1 MPDLEDLER
10 RIKRIEDKLG
20 IVDKYPYEFEDLAAK
35 LDQRTWEDIWQ
46 GMDTHLIAPA
56 LVGLNREQLT
66 HLKPTFSKTRWA
78 EIEKELS
85 APSGDGITQSSIDF
99 SRRYIVQRAFQM
111 EEQGLIVIGG
121 RPKDKNQKYY
131 SIDEIFNKKE
141 PPVDVQGWLHS
152 TFEKI

>member
-20 IVDKYPYEFEDLAAK
+20 IADKYPYEFVDLASK
-35 LDQRTWEDIWQ
+35 LDQRTFEEIWQ
-46 GMDTHLIAPA
+46 GMDTRLIAPA
-56 LVGLNREQLT
+56 LVGLSREQLIN
-66 HLKPTFSKTRWA
+66 LKPTFSKTRWT

-85 APSGDGITQSSIDF
+85 APTGDGITQSSIDF

-111 EEQGLIVIGG
+111 EEQCLIVIGG
-121 RPKDKNQKYY
+121 RPKDENTKYY

-141 PPVDVQGWLHS
+141 PPVDIQGWLDS
-152 TFEKI
+152 TFSKT